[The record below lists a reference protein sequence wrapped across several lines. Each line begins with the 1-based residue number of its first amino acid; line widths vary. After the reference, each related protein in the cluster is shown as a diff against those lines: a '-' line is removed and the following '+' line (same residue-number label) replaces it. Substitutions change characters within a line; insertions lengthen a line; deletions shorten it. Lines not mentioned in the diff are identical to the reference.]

1 MLQKH
6 LYRMKFI
13 WKQMAAASEFPWK
26 LSWTVI
32 STEHVK
38 NIITALHLI
47 LWQGFNKY
55 IIRTASSRL
64 QSEDPQM
71 TCQQT
76 SHSLFTDA
84 YCTQEPAE
92 ITSSDSDLIKQCCA
106 CSLIIWNKDILCF
119 HNEIEISKQNCVWF
133 FFSEFCEII
142 FYTLFNTDKQCS
154 VLVLI
159 KFFMPHYYVFDKI
172 LKVTLDHKT

>member
-1 MLQKH
+1 MHRSLSGSPGDCGHHTERTRSDGRISLTCCRNISTVWNSSESKWLRLQNFPENCHEH
-6 LYRMKFI
+6 LF
-13 WKQMAAASEFPWK
+13 Q
-26 LSWTVI
+26 
-32 STEHVK
+32 TEHVK
-38 NIITALHLI
+38 NILTALHLI

-84 YCTQEPAE
+84 YCTQELAE

-106 CSLIIWNKDILCF
+106 CSLIIWNKDISCF

-133 FFSEFCEII
+133 FFSEFV
-142 FYTLFNTDKQCS
+142 K
-154 VLVLI
+154 
-159 KFFMPHYYVFDKI
+159 
-172 LKVTLDHKT
+172 